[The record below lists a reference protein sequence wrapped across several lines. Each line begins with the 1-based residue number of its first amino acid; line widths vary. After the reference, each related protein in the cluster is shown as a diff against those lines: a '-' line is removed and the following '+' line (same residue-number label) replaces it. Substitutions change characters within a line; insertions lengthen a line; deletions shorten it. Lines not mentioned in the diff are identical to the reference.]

1 MLRGGR
7 LSTAFTPAG
16 LLGNLPFMGRKL
28 LMLGPPGA
36 GKGTQAIRLAKAIG
50 VPHLSTGDML
60 RSNVANDTELGRQ
73 AKAFMEAGDL
83 VPDELVTAMVIDR
96 LGQDDAACGYL
107 LDGYPRNPAQ
117 AESLVEAFGEGV
129 LELALLLE
137 VDAEELVQRLVL
149 RGQEQGRSDDTEDV
163 IRNRLAVYEE
173 QTAPLVEYY
182 ESAGRLARVDG
193 LGTIPEIFGR
203 VIEVLA
209 A

>member
-1 MLRGGR
+1 MLR
-7 LSTAFTPAG
+7 T
-16 LLGNLPFMGRKL
+16 
-28 LMLGPPGA
+28 
-36 GKGTQAIRLAKAIG
+36 
-50 VPHLSTGDML
+50 
-60 RSNVANDTELGRQ
+60 NVANDTDLGRQ

-117 AESLVEAFGEGV
+117 AGSLVDAFGEEV

-137 VDAEELVQRLVL
+137 VDPEELVQRLVL
-149 RGQEQGRSDDTEDV
+149 RGQEQGRSDDTEAV

-173 QTAPLVEYY
+173 QTTPLVEYY
-182 ESAGRLARVDG
+182 ESAGRLARVQG

-203 VIEVLA
+203 LIEVLA

>member
-1 MLRGGR
+1 
-7 LSTAFTPAG
+7 
-16 LLGNLPFMGRKL
+16 
-28 LMLGPPGA
+28 MLGPPGA
-36 GKGTQAIRLAKAIG
+36 GKGTQAERLARAIG
-50 VPHLSTGDML
+50 IPHLSTGDML
-60 RSNVANDTELGRQ
+60 RTNVANDTDLGRQ

-96 LGQDDAACGYL
+96 LAQDDAACGYL

-117 AESLVEAFGEGV
+117 AQSLVDAFGDEV
-129 LELALLLE
+129 LELALLLD

-182 ESAGRLARVDG
+182 ESAGRLARVEG
-193 LGTIPEIFGR
+193 LGAIPEVFGR
-203 VIEVLA
+203 LIEVLA

>member
-1 MLRGGR
+1 
-7 LSTAFTPAG
+7 
-16 LLGNLPFMGRKL
+16 
-28 LMLGPPGA
+28 
-36 GKGTQAIRLAKAIG
+36 
-50 VPHLSTGDML
+50 ML
-60 RSNVANDTELGRQ
+60 RSNVANDTDLGRRAQ
-73 AKAFMEAGDL
+73 AFMEAGDL

-117 AESLVEAFGEGV
+117 ADSLVEAFGEDV
-129 LELALLLE
+129 LERALLLE

-149 RGQEQGRSDDTEDV
+149 RGREQGRADDTEDV

-193 LGTIPEIFGR
+193 LGTISEIFGR

>member
-1 MLRGGR
+1 
-7 LSTAFTPAG
+7 
-16 LLGNLPFMGRKL
+16 MGRKL

-36 GKGTQAIRLAKAIG
+36 GKGTQAERLARAIG
-50 VPHLSTGDML
+50 IPHLSTGDML
-60 RSNVANDTELGRQ
+60 RSNVANDTDLGRQ

-96 LGQDDAACGYL
+96 LGQEDAACGYL

-117 AESLVEAFGEGV
+117 ADSLVEAFGDDV
-129 LELALLLE
+129 LELALVLD

-149 RGQEQGRSDDTEDV
+149 RGKEQGRSDDTEDV

>member
-1 MLRGGR
+1 
-7 LSTAFTPAG
+7 
-16 LLGNLPFMGRKL
+16 
-28 LMLGPPGA
+28 MLGPPGA
-36 GKGTQAIRLAKAIG
+36 GKGTQAERLARAIG
-50 VPHLSTGDML
+50 IPHLSTGDML
-60 RSNVANDTELGRQ
+60 RTNVANDTDLGRQ

-96 LGQDDAACGYL
+96 LAQDDAACGYL

-117 AESLVEAFGEGV
+117 AGSLVDAFGDEV

-137 VDAEELVQRLVL
+137 VDPEELVQRLVL
-149 RGQEQGRSDDTEDV
+149 RVREQGRSDDTEAV

-182 ESAGRLARVDG
+182 ESAGRLARVQG
-193 LGTIPEIFGR
+193 LGTIPEVFGR
-203 VIEVLA
+203 LIEVLA